1 MLEAEGFSVGDVVVL
16 KSGGPV
22 MTIRASKAHRGDYF
36 TLAWWEVTC
45 VWFDSANRLQTSVFS
60 SIELVEADKDLAK
73 QQGLRVVP
81 YS

>member
-1 MLEAEGFSVGDVVVL
+1 MLDEEGFCVGDVVVL

-22 MTIRASKAHRGDYF
+22 MTIRTAKAHRGDYF
-36 TLAWWEVTC
+36 TLAWWELTC
-45 VWFDSANRLQTSVFS
+45 VWFDSANRLQESVFS
-60 SIELVEADKDLAK
+60 SVELLAAEEDLTK